1 MDKSNTDNFNIY
13 SNSDKKIWISTT
25 AYRILFVFQA
35 LLKKNRNKKELLEL
49 ISQNNLINKALSNDT
64 IGATIKT
71 LRTAGCVINRPL
83 KENNYKYEIIST
95 PFNLK
100 ISDEEFEI
108 LLELRNKFYLEADW
122 QDVFFINDL
131 YEKIFSM
138 TKNDLF
144 IQQEKDTRILN
155 DINRN
160 LLYKLTNHNVVG
172 KKIRIKYISPQYGE
186 EELDIVP
193 KKVNFENGKLY
204 LRCFNFKYNVNS
216 IFHIVRIVDIVD
228 FCIDEKFE
236 TENHYEVVYEL
247 SGSSIF
253 DFEPADYEYVLEK
266 SKGFIK
272 IKAIVDNEFSFIQRL
287 LQFGSDFKIESP
299 DFLKEKILNIII
311 QVRKRYENDLNG

>member
-108 LLELRNKFYLEADW
+108 LLELRNKFYLEAGC
-122 QDVFFINDL
+122 VL
-131 YEKIFSM
+131 Y
-138 TKNDLF
+138 
-144 IQQEKDTRILN
+144 
-155 DINRN
+155 
-160 LLYKLTNHNVVG
+160 
-172 KKIRIKYISPQYGE
+172 
-186 EELDIVP
+186 
-193 KKVNFENGKLY
+193 
-204 LRCFNFKYNVNS
+204 
-216 IFHIVRIVDIVD
+216 
-228 FCIDEKFE
+228 
-236 TENHYEVVYEL
+236 
-247 SGSSIF
+247 
-253 DFEPADYEYVLEK
+253 
-266 SKGFIK
+266 
-272 IKAIVDNEFSFIQRL
+272 
-287 LQFGSDFKIESP
+287 
-299 DFLKEKILNIII
+299 
-311 QVRKRYENDLNG
+311 